1 MLFIQQIDSC
11 VNRCQVNDVL
21 FLFLLFVV
29 TSFDF
34 EIQMNNTDYYIL
46 LIDFRFDKT
55 YPVVV
60 DFPEEVDPPE
70 DVDPEE
76 APVVDSP
83 PDSSLTSSTVIFR

>member
-1 MLFIQQIDSC
+1 MLFISQIDSC

-34 EIQMNNTDYYIL
+34 EIQMNNTDYCIL
-46 LIDFRFDKT
+46 LIDFRLDT
-55 YPVVV
+55 SYPVVV
-60 DFPEEVDPPE
+60 DFPEEVDP
-70 DVDPEE
+70 PEE